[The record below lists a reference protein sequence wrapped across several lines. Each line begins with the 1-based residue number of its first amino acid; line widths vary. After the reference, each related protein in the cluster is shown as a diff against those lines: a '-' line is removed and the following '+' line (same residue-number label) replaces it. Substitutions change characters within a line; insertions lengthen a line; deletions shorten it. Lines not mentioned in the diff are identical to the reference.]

1 MLSLNEDGCV
11 RNYEVC
17 VRIDGAIVDL
27 SFMSKRWKPVINPK
41 IAYKMCD
48 ILEVNHG
55 EKKQSV
61 YCEFSFVIF
70 SKACT
75 YPLKADDI
83 VGDFKRWQPHPP
95 VCPLLY

>member
-1 MLSLNEDGCV
+1 
-11 RNYEVC
+11 
-17 VRIDGAIVDL
+17 
-27 SFMSKRWKPVINPK
+27 
-41 IAYKMCD
+41 MCD